1 MGPRAH
7 VTQNPKPKSHYRQEV
22 LTSGTYRQGYAYA
35 ESQGDVP
42 PGVYTA
48 IVSTYEAGL
57 TGAFV
62 LNVRSL
68 EAGPLQQ
75 ATLLLPEGDGMVK
88 HAFEGRWSVAD
99 GTAGGSRPPLYAT
112 NPIYSITCGERARVL
127 MRLACT
133 RAASEPI
140 NVAVFQAP
148 KGGALPPSAT
158 YATAADVGTSHAGIY
173 TACASGVATAPL
185 ELDAGATYLAV
196 LACYDEGVEAG
207 FELVVYSSS
216 RNVTVTRVR

>member
-1 MGPRAH
+1 M
-7 VTQNPKPKSHYRQEV
+7 
-22 LTSGTYRQGYAYA
+22 LTSGTYRQGYVYA

-68 EAGPLQQ
+68 EAGTLQQ

-88 HAFEGRWSVAD
+88 QVFQGQWSLAD
-99 GTAGGSRPPLYAT
+99 GTAGGSRPPSYAT
-112 NPIYSITCGERARVL
+112 NPTYSIVCGERARVL

-133 RAASEPI
+133 GTASEPI

-148 KGGALPPSAT
+148 KGGALPPSA
-158 YATAADVGTSHAGIY
+158 YASAAEIGMSHTGIY
-173 TACASGVATAPL
+173 TACASGVATPPL
-185 ELDAGATYLAV
+185 EVDAGAAYLAV

-207 FELVVYSSS
+207 FELTVYSSS
-216 RNVTVTRVR
+216 RNVTVTRTR